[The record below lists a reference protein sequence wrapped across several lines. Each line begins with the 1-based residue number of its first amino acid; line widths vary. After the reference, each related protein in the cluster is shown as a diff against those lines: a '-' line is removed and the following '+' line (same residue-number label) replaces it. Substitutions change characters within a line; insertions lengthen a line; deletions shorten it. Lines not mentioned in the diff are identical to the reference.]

1 MRAMAGWAE
10 ADVQR
15 DAAEAYVDIDAS
27 VTALQRWPHTLRA
40 YQVLTLLLSTCTKV
54 QILTPDALL
63 FPQDFVLYLL
73 FVTTF
78 FGVFYLQV
86 FEFRIKTENVKKET
100 TKKKQG
106 ERKNSRGL

>member
-15 DAAEAYVDIDAS
+15 DASEAYVDIDAS

-40 YQVLTLLLSTCTKV
+40 YQVLTLLLSTGTKV

-86 FEFRIKTENVKKET
+86 FEFRIKNRKCEERNNKEET
-100 TKKKQG
+100 
-106 ERKNSRGL
+106 R